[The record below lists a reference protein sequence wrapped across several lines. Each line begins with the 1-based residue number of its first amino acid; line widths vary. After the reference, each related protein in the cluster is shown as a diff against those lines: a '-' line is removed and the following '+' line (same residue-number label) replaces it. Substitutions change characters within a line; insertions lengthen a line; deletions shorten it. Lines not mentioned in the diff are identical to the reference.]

1 MGKELSSARPEARA
15 VFEEADD
22 VLGFPLSRLCF
33 EGPDEQ
39 LVLTENTQPAL
50 LAVSTAVYRV
60 LEAEGQR
67 PDVVAGHSLG
77 EYSALVAAGSLEF
90 ADALRL
96 VRERGRCM
104 QEAVPVGV
112 GAMAAVIGLDLSA
125 VEKVCAEAS
134 RGQIVSPANQN
145 APEQVAIA
153 GHSEAV
159 ERATELATARGAK
172 RVIPLPVSAP
182 FHSALM
188 KPAEDRMRPFLEQVE
203 FQDLRVPLV
212 NNFDARKITR
222 GDDAR
227 EGLVRQIA
235 SMVRW
240 TESVQWMA
248 DYGASDYIEVG
259 PGRVLIGL
267 IRRIVRGARLIALE
281 KPAQV
286 EEYVRSQ

>member
-1 MGKELSSARPEARA
+1 MGKELASDRPEARA
-15 VFEEADD
+15 VFDEADE

-33 EGPDEQ
+33 EGPEDQ

-60 LEAEGQR
+60 LEAEGVV

-77 EYSALVAAGSLEF
+77 EYSALVAAGSLTL

-125 VEKVCAEAS
+125 VEKVCAEAAQ
-134 RGQIVSPANQN
+134 GQVVSPANQN

-153 GHSEAV
+153 GHAEAV
-159 ERATELATARGAK
+159 TRASELATERGAK

-182 FHSALM
+182 FHSRLM
-188 KPAEDRMRPFLEQVE
+188 KPAEDRMRPLLGQVE
-203 FQDLRVPLV
+203 FRDLRVPMV
-212 NNFDARKITR
+212 NNFDARRITR

-240 TESVQWMA
+240 TESIRCMA
-248 DYGASDYIEVG
+248 DFGAEEYVEVG
-259 PGRVLIGL
+259 AGRVLIGL
-267 IRRIVRGARLIALE
+267 IRRIVKGARLVALE

-286 EEYVRSQ
+286 EDYVRSQ

>member
-1 MGKELSSARPEARA
+1 MGKDLSASRGEARA
-15 VFEEADD
+15 VFEEADE

-33 EGPDEQ
+33 EGPDEE
-39 LVLTENTQPAL
+39 LILTENTQPAL

-60 LEAEGQR
+60 LQAEGQE

-77 EYSALVAAGSLEF
+77 EYSALVAAGSLTF

-112 GAMAAVIGLDLSA
+112 GAMAAVLGLDLSA
-125 VEKVCAEAS
+125 VEKICAEAAQ
-134 RGQIVSPANQN
+134 GQVLSPANQN

-153 GHSEAV
+153 GHAEAV
-159 ERATELATARGAK
+159 QRASVLAESRGAK

-182 FHSALM
+182 FHSPLM
-188 KPAEDRMRPFLEQVE
+188 KPAEDRMGPLLAQTAFA
-203 FQDLRVPLV
+203 DLRVPLV

-240 TESVQWMA
+240 TESVQCMA
-248 DYGASDYIEVG
+248 DFGVEQYVEVG
-259 PGRVLIGL
+259 PGRVLSGL
-267 IRRIVRGARLIALE
+267 IRRIVSGVRLVALE
-281 KPAQV
+281 KPAQL